1 MLYAQSIFGAVIIGG
16 GFYGAAIAIYLA
28 QQLCF
33 LKTCAGLRALEVT
46 VISAQDDMRPH

>member
-1 MLYAQSIFGAVIIGG
+1 
-16 GFYGAAIAIYLA
+16 
-28 QQLCF
+28 